1 MSDDALRLYAE
12 LGARPVINAL
22 GQRTMLGGS
31 TPSAAVQAAMQLATR
46 YYVDMDELLE
56 SSGRVI
62 AGLLDC
68 PAALVTSGCAAGL
81 YLGTAACM
89 TGSDRERMAHLPE
102 AAGLKREVVI
112 QQGQRYKYERV
123 VSMTGA
129 VMVPVGDAAGTSVS
143 QLEAALGPQTLAL
156 LYPAHDEREGLVPL
170 RRAIELAHGK
180 GVPVIVDAAS
190 RIYPV
195 DGLKKYCAWGAD
207 LVGYGAKYIGAPNST
222 GILCGRADL
231 VEAARLH
238 SFAAFERHGLPSAGR
253 HLKIDR
259 QEVVA
264 VVAALREWLSMDHQA
279 RIAAAGQRGQ
289 RLRQALEGLPGLSFT
304 PAAGEA
310 PWLQVGIDAKA
321 TGQSAEQVAARLR
334 EGNPSVWV
342 GVEEGVLVFDLEP
355 VWEGDEEVITRQV
368 RAVLG

>member
-1 MSDDALRLYAE
+1 MSEDALRLYAE

-22 GQRTMLGGS
+22 GHMTMLGGS
-31 TPSAAVQAAMQLATR
+31 TPSPAVQGAMQLAGR
-46 YYVDMDELLE
+46 YYVDMDQLLE
-56 SSGRVI
+56 SSGRII

-68 PAALVTSGCAAGL
+68 PAALVTPGCAAAL

-89 TGSDRERMAHLPE
+89 TGADPEKMAQLPDT
-102 AAGLKREVVI
+102 AGLQREVVI
-112 QQGQRYKYERV
+112 QQGQRYKYDRV
-123 VSMTGA
+123 VRMTGA
-129 VMVPVGDAAGTSVS
+129 VIVAAGSAAGTTPAR
-143 QLEAALGPQTLAL
+143 LEEALGPQTLAL

-170 RRAIELAHGK
+170 QQAIEIAHRR

-190 RIYPV
+190 RVYPV

-238 SFAAFERHGLPSAGR
+238 SFAAFERQGLPGAGR
-253 HLKIDR
+253 PLKVDR
-259 QEVVA
+259 QEVVG

-279 RIAAAGQRGQ
+279 RFSVAGQRGQ
-289 RLRQALEGLPGLSFT
+289 RLRQGLEGLPGLRFT

-310 PWLQVGIDAKA
+310 SWLRVEIDTQAA
-321 TGQSAEQVAARLR
+321 GQSAAQVAARLR
-334 EGNPSVWV
+334 EGDPSVWV
-342 GVEEGVLVFDLEP
+342 GVQEGVLNFDLGT
-355 VWEGDEEVITRQV
+355 VSEGDEAVIARQV